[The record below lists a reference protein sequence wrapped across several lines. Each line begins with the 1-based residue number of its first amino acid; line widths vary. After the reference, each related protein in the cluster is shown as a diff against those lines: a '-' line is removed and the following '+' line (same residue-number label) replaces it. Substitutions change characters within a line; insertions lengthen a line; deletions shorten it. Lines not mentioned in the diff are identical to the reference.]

1 MLDPTRKRYP
11 CPRAKEKP
19 QQDSRRG
26 KIVFRIKLITCQ
38 KVSEDSNKTLC
49 TPGPRDATG
58 TEPDLPCRRGR
69 IFLYLVLMCSHH
81 LVDYV
86 APDSAVQSSQQHLAA
101 SFFPG
106 QSQEILRSSTSELKA
121 FPGTPD
127 GKFPASSRVRSS
139 RVRVSSQLL

>member
-1 MLDPTRKRYP
+1 MCSSSARTPKLQLSAEQPSIGECWTSSKGKKKKKDNSH
-11 CPRAKEKP
+11 PRAKEKP

-49 TPGPRDATG
+49 TPGPRDATR
-58 TEPDLPCRRGR
+58 TEPDLPSRRGR
-69 IFLYLVLMCSHH
+69 VFLYLVLMCSHH

-106 QSQEILRSSTSELKA
+106 QSFSLVHR
-121 FPGTPD
+121 
-127 GKFPASSRVRSS
+127 KF
-139 RVRVSSQLL
+139 